1 MPSYYELETATSP
14 MNSRRYPVSFMP
26 MPTEGCPYNKSW
38 VLYRE
43 RFILQG
49 LRGFEWVKLRR

>member
-26 MPTEGCPYNKSW
+26 MPLVGALGLGGHKGRPY
-38 VLYRE
+38 
-43 RFILQG
+43 IIA
-49 LRGFEWVKLRR
+49 GFYPEE